1 MNRNSE
7 KVQASAGK
15 PEADAD
21 PAVARRLVQVRDA
34 LEWSQEGFADQMG
47 VSRRA
52 YQRYETGERSPKL
65 RQLQGLAEVGVNVH
79 WLLTGQGRMLLRE
92 EDGGAAEPAQTLG
105 FRPTDPDLMG
115 RIIDTIRAVHKAR
128 GWHVSDRALGE
139 RAARW
144 YDEIVSAAAD
154 PADRLDLLAQLQL
167 DLGKELRR
175 ADADPACSKRPA

>member
-1 MNRNSE
+1 MAKMIGCSTTTWQNYESG
-7 KVQASAGK
+7 STMAGGAQL
-15 PEADAD
+15 EAL
-21 PAVARRLVQVRDA
+21 ARLGI
-34 LEWSQEGFADQMG
+34 SI
-47 VSRRA
+47 
-52 YQRYETGERSPKL
+52 
-65 RQLQGLAEVGVNVH
+65 N
-79 WLLTGQGRMLLRE
+79 WLLTGEGEMLQGEGDRR
-92 EDGGAAEPAQTLG
+92 GAAETQG

-128 GWHVSDRALGE
+128 GWHVFDRALGE

-175 ADADPACSKRPA
+175 ADADPACSKTPGLRLVRV

>member
-1 MNRNSE
+1 MD
-7 KVQASAGK
+7 ASTVGW
-15 PEADAD
+15 
-21 PAVARRLVQVRDA
+21 RLKLVR
-34 LEWSQEGFADQMG
+34 
-47 VSRRA
+47 
-52 YQRYETGERSPKL
+52 GERKQSEFASILGIHKETL
-65 RQLQGLAEVGVNVH
+65 GKYERGERAAGLDIFARLCSYEDVNLN
-79 WLLTGQGRMLLRE
+79 WLLTGEGPMRKGQT
-92 EDGGAAEPAQTLG
+92 AFNPAEPG
-105 FRPTDPDLMG
+105 GPRPTDPDLMG

>member
-1 MNRNSE
+1 MHETLSVRLMQRFEGKALHGEGIAERLRAVREKLGFQRQEDFASKLDRSRNSI
-7 KVQASAGK
+7 SAYERGK
-15 PEADAD
+15 
-21 PAVARRLVQVRDA
+21 AVPDGETLLRLAA
-34 LEWSQEGFADQMG
+34 LG
-47 VSRRA
+47 VSI
-52 YQRYETGERSPKL
+52 Q
-65 RQLQGLAEVGVNVH
+65 
-79 WLLTGQGRMLLRE
+79 WLLTGEGEMLQGEGDRR
-92 EDGGAAEPAQTLG
+92 GATETQG

-144 YDEIVSAAAD
+144 YDEIVNAAAD